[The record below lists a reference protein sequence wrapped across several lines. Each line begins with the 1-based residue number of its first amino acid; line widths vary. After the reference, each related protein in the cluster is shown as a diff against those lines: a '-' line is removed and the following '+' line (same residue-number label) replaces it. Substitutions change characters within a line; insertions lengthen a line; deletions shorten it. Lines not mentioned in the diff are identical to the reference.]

1 MPIYRVELHRTEY
14 LSDSIDVEADDE
26 ESAQDKAWDLSGN
39 WKRVDA
45 DESIYS
51 VTEIAN
57 APNAPCHDHS

>member
-51 VTEIAN
+51 VTEIAHASTSSLN
-57 APNAPCHDHS
+57 DNS